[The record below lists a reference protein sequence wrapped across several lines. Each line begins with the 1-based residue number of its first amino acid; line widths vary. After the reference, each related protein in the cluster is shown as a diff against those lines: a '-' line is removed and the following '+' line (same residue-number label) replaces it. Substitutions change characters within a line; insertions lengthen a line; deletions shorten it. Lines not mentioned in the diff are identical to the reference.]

1 MLRTASLLL
10 RRTFFRRPKEKN
22 IKVTGGNQVFHQ
34 NRDTSVST
42 QLLPTDREHQ
52 RETRLCGSLWTAYC
66 QDARA
71 GGFFPAINLLKGT
84 PVSWYRNQT
93 TNQHH
98 PEIHLSVQPSFLS
111 PPLAKLLHGL
121 DGHLP
126 LGARQPEA
134 FPL

>member
-1 MLRTASLLL
+1 M
-10 RRTFFRRPKEKN
+10 
-22 IKVTGGNQVFHQ
+22 FHQ

-42 QLLPTDREHQ
+42 QPLPTDREHQ
-52 RETRLCGSLWTAYC
+52 RETRLCGSLWTAYR
-66 QDARA
+66 QDTRA

-121 DGHLP
+121 EGQSHWELARLRPFPSDPSVLLIHP
-126 LGARQPEA
+126 LAQCLGV
-134 FPL
+134 